1 MIFQTSSYNSD
12 VQIGA
17 MKSRYP
23 QFKAKKRGQYDI
35 EFVGDL
41 IVKPAFPVYTV
52 SITYRGDA
60 RPLVKV
66 IKPELVENPPHFYK
80 ETQSLCLYHP
90 KNYHWVKEKLI
101 AKDIISWTAAWIYFY
116 EVWLQKDKWYGP
128 EAEHE
133 DNLLKTKTNCV

>member
-1 MIFQTSSYNSD
+1 MTFLKNKYYNSD
-12 VQIGA
+12 IQINA

-23 QFKAKKRGQYDI
+23 QFKAKKRGRYDI
-35 EFVGDL
+35 EFIGDL

-52 SITYRGDA
+52 SITYRGDV

-66 IKPELVENPPHFYK
+66 IKPELVEDPPHFYK

-90 KNYHWVKEKLI
+90 KNYHWAKEKLI
-101 AKDIISWTAAWIYFY
+101 AKDIVSWTAAWIYFY
-116 EVWLQKDKWYGP
+116 EVWLQKGVWYGP

-133 DNLLKTKTNCV
+133 ENLLKTETN